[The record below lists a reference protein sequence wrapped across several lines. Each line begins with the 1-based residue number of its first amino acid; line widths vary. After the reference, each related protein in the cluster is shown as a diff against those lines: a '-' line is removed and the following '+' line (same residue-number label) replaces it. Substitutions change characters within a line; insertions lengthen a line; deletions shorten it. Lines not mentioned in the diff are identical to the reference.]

1 MKNPYLILGLPLG
14 KKSLSDQQ
22 VKSAYLRLVQQYS
35 PDRYPEQF
43 QVIRGAYEQLENN
56 KKRLQYALFDTT
68 LADRDDFVAVLLPDE
83 TNDSHKMQ
91 RPDLVTIQRLLKERK

>member
-1 MKNPYLILGLPLG
+1 MKNPYLILGLSTG
-14 KKSLSDQQ
+14 KEPLSDQQ

-43 QVIRGAYEQLENN
+43 QVIRSAYEQLEND

-68 LADRDDFVAVLLPDE
+68 LADRDDFIEVLLPDKV
-83 TNDSHKMQ
+83 NDNRKMQ
-91 RPDLVTIQRLLKERK
+91 RPDLATIQRILKERK